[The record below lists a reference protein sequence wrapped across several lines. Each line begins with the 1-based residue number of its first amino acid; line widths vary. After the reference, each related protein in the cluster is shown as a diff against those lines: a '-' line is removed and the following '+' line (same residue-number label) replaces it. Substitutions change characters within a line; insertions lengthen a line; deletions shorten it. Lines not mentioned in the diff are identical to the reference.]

1 MKKGKEATSLLMA
14 VVISVSNLLSP
25 LPVIAAEQIQTEQME
40 QTEELTEQS
49 ETETGSE
56 SEMPVQLYEV
66 LLKEMDGCTYQYD
79 HAKVKETS
87 DKSVILAYAPEEAV
101 EIGITAED
109 GLHVEQVQ
117 VLSGK
122 EEIPCSWKE
131 ETCEFRMPEKN
142 VELRVTIEENSDAKE
157 TETESNLTETGPP
170 EEEQTEK
177 KVPEAETEAVPEQ
190 QTETETEARPVPEP
204 SKETDAQTLLPN
216 TGSIEVVEAL
226 AIPYDTWDFDPE
238 KDFRNIPYEAD
249 GYEITLISENITYDK
264 PGKYETVYRV
274 DKSSE
279 EYWFVVRPI
288 LVEDPSE
295 SEPVTESETETMT
308 GAIEIPVT
316 EAESETEEQTN
327 ILMESESEAE
337 TETEAETDTEK
348 ETAEETSA
356 SERTEV
362 SEDELYRMTL
372 PDLGETVTLKKRTV
386 WSQDQKFDV
395 KDYHPESATLV
406 GADVVWLKGEID
418 YSGED
423 ISEVTYQATLQEDP
437 AYQWYVVVPFTVT
450 DKKEDADTGSNDYDN
465 IFYLES
471 YGDTS
476 HAGKLPTYIGET
488 VQGEGIHVKAG
499 EPFQLLDVNLD
510 YDWDIFGMDLLDDG
524 GFDVSKTGTYTVIYE
539 LYAWSDLSQTFKVQC
554 QATVE
559 DAEQESGTAVVH
571 IVSGEVECL
580 VTEADGKTS
589 LAKYGTDYTGK
600 AQMLELTARSPYGHQ
615 ITPKVTVYKDGTVA
629 DGCVLEQNMTENGTV
644 YVMDLKE
651 GHTYQILADVTG
663 YEDTGKADKRSD
675 EWVWEDGMELSSM
688 RASTSKTWSGKSTVV
703 KSLQTYGS
711 DSGASAVGAKSKAHV
726 TLQSSLRTKIKSWI
740 EETLKL
746 DMESAIPTKMD
757 VKCTTPGSGYGH
769 WGWYTSGALSQ
780 CCSGATMKATLM
792 TDKNN
797 KPTKIKL
804 TMTLKGANGFQT
816 FGGTTYI
823 KVEEGGGTLTLKKR
837 SASDNLVKTFSDIQ
851 VDTAFVIYEDEA
863 CTKQAADVDISPA
876 SASAT
881 EVSQVVELDEGTY
894 WIVETARMPGHAWDT
909 HKYKIT
915 VNNGENTSLTV
926 TNKPFYFNGTF
937 LVKKDKKTQT
947 PLAGAVFQVKGT
959 RSGKAVGTWYFK
971 TDSDGKI
978 SYDTAHYLAAW
989 KTQKSDAL
997 YQINDTVGVGLPES
1011 TVLTVKEVEAPEGYV
1026 LDSREYSVGVSDH
1039 TDGKELQAVKLTCT
1053 PLNVTNDKDEGYL
1066 YLEKTDQVLGTKVPE
1081 PYSLKGAVYGVYDST
1096 GKRVAGLTT
1105 QENGRTE
1112 TIAVKTGTYQIR
1124 EETAPSGYHISDEV
1138 VSVTV
1143 TAGNTENAPIAVHVT
1158 EKPETGKLKIIKAPD
1173 EKEDPKIWEKR
1184 DLSEVVFELTYV
1196 ADTSIKV
1203 RIQLNEKGEGM
1214 AENLYFGDWELT
1226 EITPPKY
1233 HKPMEKEIITIDEES
1248 VYEAEIVNHLKE
1260 AAIVIEKRDA
1270 DTGNLITRSQT
1281 TFQILDEAGKT
1292 ISLQVKGKKEKTDTF
1307 QTAEDGTVQFEET
1320 LPAGT
1325 YTIHELIPPKGY
1337 QRAED
1342 VTVELAEEGDLEH
1355 PVVVTVTDK
1364 RAQYTPVKVKKLD
1377 ADSQEMAGAGFTFA
1391 VLAEEDILDGA
1402 GKAYPGYEK
1411 DAVIE
1416 KIRTD
1421 ETGWAQTTKLLYPGT
1436 YRIEETEAADHY
1448 QLNTKQKLTFKV
1460 VEKEPEKEGADWKTD
1475 IEILGGL
1482 EDLVFSNDPVKRPI
1496 RVKKTDAVTGSPAGA
1511 EFVFEIKADEV
1522 KDGSGHTRKGY
1533 EKGTVVDTITTNEE
1547 SVAESKPLYTGTYL
1561 VKEIVRIR
1569 GYLLSETEYPV
1580 QITDG
1585 EKTGE
1590 PVELAISDEPM
1601 KKKVQVTKV
1610 DEETGKHLG
1619 AGYVFEITA
1628 SEDIADCA
1636 GETYVKEGEIV
1647 DRITTDEDGI
1657 AVSKELFLGHYY
1669 VQEVEVPDTGMA
1681 INPDRFEFEL
1691 TDELDEEGNLV
1702 NPEDQ
1707 TMILP
1712 LDDIK
1717 DKPTAVKIR
1726 KTDSV
1731 DGKVLSGI
1739 TFRVKEADAED
1750 AEDQLYV
1757 TDENGEIC
1765 VPYLKKNGT
1774 YMVTETATIP
1784 GYNLNTETYTFEVDE
1799 NGLIDG
1805 KAEYELEIT
1814 NQPNAVQVSKTDITG
1829 EKEIPGAQLKITS
1842 AEDDA
1847 VMDEWTSTEE
1857 PHFVYGLPAGTYYL
1871 TETLPPK
1878 GYVTSE
1884 TVMFEVTDSLEVQKV
1899 TMQDEV
1905 TKVQISKKDITTKE
1919 ELPGASLEIRNE
1931 DGETVESW
1939 VSTEEPHYIEM
1950 LPIGTYT
1957 LTETA
1962 APEYYAKAET
1972 ITFEVTDTK
1981 DIQKV
1986 EMLDEKIRVAVS
1998 KKDITGKKELPGA
2011 KLTVKDVKGN
2021 QIEEWVSEETP
2032 HEMNLA
2038 AGEYTLIEVTAPEG
2052 YEVAENVTFTVTDSL
2067 EVQPVTMYDEP
2078 KDTLVDLTG
2087 KTKTTTTGGGTPS
2100 SSGGGNVIAQMVQ
2113 TGDINRYLP
2122 AIVLILSGVGMAG
2135 ICLLR
2140 RKKKK
2145 D

>member
-14 VVISVSNLLSP
+14 VVMSVSNLLSP

-40 QTEELTEQS
+40 QAGDDLTEQP
-49 ETETGSE
+49 ETETSSE
-56 SEMPVQLYEV
+56 SETSVQFYDV
-66 LLKEMDGCTYQYD
+66 LLKELDGCTYQYD
-79 HAKVKETS
+79 HARVKETS
-87 DKSVILAYAPEEAV
+87 DKSVVLAYAPEEAV
-101 EIGITAED
+101 KIGITAEE
-109 GLHVEQVQ
+109 GIHVEQVQ
-117 VLSGK
+117 VLSEK

-131 ETCEFRMPEKN
+131 DICEFQMPEKN
-142 VELRVTIEENSDAKE
+142 VELRVTIEENPDAKE
-157 TETESNLTETGPP
+157 TEAESNLTENGPP
-170 EEEQTEK
+170 EDAQTEVQAP
-177 KVPEAETEAVPEQ
+177 KVETEAVEES

-204 SKETDAQTLLPN
+204 SKETDAQTLMPN

-226 AIPYDTWDFDPE
+226 SIPFDTWDFDPSS
-238 KDFRNIPYEAD
+238 DFRNIPYEAD

-288 LVEDPSE
+288 LVEEPSE
-295 SEPVTESETETMT
+295 SEVVTESETETMT
-308 GAIEIPVT
+308 EMIEIPVT
-316 EAESETEEQTN
+316 ETELETEEQTD
-327 ILMESESEAE
+327 ILAESEAE
-337 TETEAETDTEK
+337 TEPETDTER

-372 PDLGETVTLKKRTV
+372 PDSGETVTLKKRTV
-386 WSQDQKFDV
+386 WSRDQKFDV
-395 KDYHPESATLV
+395 KDYHPESATLA
-406 GADVVWLKGEID
+406 GADVMWLTGEID
-418 YSGED
+418 YSGD
-423 ISEVTYQATLQEDP
+423 GISEVTYQAALQEDP
-437 AYQWYVVVPFTVT
+437 AYQWYVVVPFEVT
-450 DKKEDADTGSNDYDN
+450 DKKEDADTGSDDYDN

-476 HAGKLPTYIGET
+476 CTGKLPAYIGET
-488 VQGEGIHVKAG
+488 IQGEEIHVKAG
-499 EPFQLLDVNLD
+499 DPFQLLDVNLD

-524 GFDVSKTGTYTVIYE
+524 GFDVSKTGTYTVTYE

-554 QATVE
+554 QVTVE
-559 DAEQESGTAVVH
+559 DAEQENGTTVVH
-571 IVSGEVECL
+571 VVSGEVECL
-580 VTEADGKTS
+580 VTETDGTTV
-589 LAKYGTDYTGK
+589 LAKYGADYTGK

-615 ITPKVTVYKDGTVA
+615 ITPQITVYEDGSVA
-629 DGCVLEQNMTENGTV
+629 DGCVQEQNVTEDGTV
-644 YVMDLKE
+644 YEVDLKE

-663 YEDTGKADKRSD
+663 YESTGKADKRSD
-675 EWVWEDGMELSSM
+675 EWVWEEGMELSSM
-688 RASTSKTWSGKSTVV
+688 RATTSKTWSGKSTVV

-711 DSGASAVGAKSKAHV
+711 DSGVSAVGAKSKAHV
-726 TLQSSLRTKIKSWI
+726 TLQSSLRTKIKTWI
-740 EETLKL
+740 EDTLKL

-780 CCSGATMKATLM
+780 CCGGATMKATLM
-792 TDKNN
+792 TDKDE

-804 TMTLKGANGFQT
+804 TLTLKGANGFQT

-837 SASDNLVKTFSDIQ
+837 SASDNLVKTFTDIQ

-863 CTKQAADVDISPA
+863 CTKQVADVDISPS

-881 EVSQVVELDEGTY
+881 EVSEVVELDEGTY

-909 HKYKIT
+909 NKYKVT

-926 TNKPFYFNGTF
+926 TNKPFYFNGPF

-997 YQINDTVGVGLPES
+997 YQINDTVGAGLPES

-1026 LDSREYSVGVSDH
+1026 LDSQEYSVGVSDH
-1039 TDGKELQAVKLTCT
+1039 TDGNELQAVKLTCT

-1096 GKRVAGLTT
+1096 GNRVAALTT

-1112 TIAVKTGTYQIR
+1112 TIAVKTGTYQIK

-1143 TAGNTENAPIAVHVT
+1143 TAGHTESAPLAVHVT
-1158 EKPETGKLKIIKAPD
+1158 EQPETGKLKIIKAPD
-1173 EKEDPKIWEKR
+1173 EEEDPEIWEKR

-1196 ADTSIKV
+1196 VDPSIKV

-1214 AENLYFGDWELT
+1214 AENLYYGDWELT

-1233 HKPMEKEIITIDEES
+1233 HKPIEKEIITIEEES

-1270 DTGNLITRSQT
+1270 DTGNLITRDHA

-1292 ISLQVKGKKEKTDTF
+1292 VSLQVKGQDEKTDTF

-1320 LPAGT
+1320 FPAGI

-1342 VTVELAEEGDLEH
+1342 VTVELTEEGDLEH

-1377 ADSQEMAGAGFTFA
+1377 ADSQENAGAGFSFA
-1391 VLAEEDILDGA
+1391 VIAEEDILDGA
-1402 GKAYPGYEK
+1402 GKPYPGYEK

-1416 KIRTD
+1416 KIQTD

-1448 QLNTKQKLTFKV
+1448 RLNTEQKLTFKI
-1460 VEKEPEKEGADWKTD
+1460 VEKEPEKDGADWQTD
-1475 IEILGGL
+1475 IEILDGS
-1482 EDLVFSNDPVKRPI
+1482 EELVFSNDPVKRPI
-1496 RVKKTDAVTGSPAGA
+1496 RVRKTDAVTGSPAGA
-1511 EFVFEIKADEV
+1511 EFVFEITADEV
-1522 KDGSGHTRKGY
+1522 KDGSGHTRDGY

-1561 VKEIVRIR
+1561 VKETVRIL
-1569 GYLLSETEYPV
+1569 GYLLSESEYPV

-1585 EKTGE
+1585 EKTEE
-1590 PVELAISDEPM
+1590 PVELTISDEPM

-1610 DEETGKHLG
+1610 DEETGEHLG
-1619 AGYVFEITA
+1619 TGYVFEITA
-1628 SEDIADCA
+1628 SEDITDSV
-1636 GETYVKEGEIV
+1636 GVTYVKEGEVV
-1647 DRITTDEDGI
+1647 DRITTDENGI
-1657 AVSKELFLGHYY
+1657 AVSKDLFLGHYY
-1669 VQEVEVPDTGMA
+1669 VQEVEVPDAGMA
-1681 INPDRFEFEL
+1681 INPDQFDFEL
-1691 TDELDEEGNLV
+1691 TDELDEEGNLL
-1702 NPEDQ
+1702 NLEEQ

-1726 KTDSV
+1726 KTDNV

-1739 TFRVKEADAED
+1739 TFRVKEADAEGD
-1750 AEDQLYV
+1750 DEQLYV
-1757 TDENGEIC
+1757 TDENGEIR
-1765 VPYLKKNGT
+1765 VPYLKKNCT
-1774 YMVTETATIP
+1774 YVVMEIATIP
-1784 GYNLNTETYTFEVDE
+1784 GYNLNTETFTFEVDA

-1805 KAEYELEIT
+1805 NAEYELEIT
-1814 NQPNAVQVSKTDITG
+1814 NQPNVVQVSKTDITG
-1829 EKEIPGAQLKITS
+1829 EKEIPGAQLRITS

-1847 VMDEWTSTEE
+1847 IIDEWTSAEE
-1857 PHFVYGLPAGTYYL
+1857 PHFVYGMPAGTYYL
-1871 TETLPPK
+1871 TETMPPE

-1884 TVMFEVTDSLEVQKV
+1884 TVTFEVTDSLEVQKV
-1899 TMQDEV
+1899 AMQDEV

-1931 DGETVESW
+1931 DGEVMESW

-1957 LTETA
+1957 LTETV

-1981 DIQKV
+1981 DIQTV

-2011 KLTVKDVKGN
+2011 KLTVKDAKGS

-2052 YEVAENVTFTVTDSL
+2052 YEVAENVNFTVTDSM

-2087 KTKTTTTGGGTPS
+2087 KTKTTTTGGSSPS

-2113 TGDINRYLP
+2113 TGDVNRYLP
-2122 AIVLILSGVGMAG
+2122 AIALILSGIGMAG
-2135 ICLLR
+2135 IYLLR

-2145 D
+2145 E

>member
-14 VVISVSNLLSP
+14 VVMSVSNLLSP

-40 QTEELTEQS
+40 QTEELTEQP
-49 ETETGSE
+49 ETETSSE
-56 SEMPVQLYEV
+56 SKTPVQLYDV
-66 LLKEMDGCTYQYD
+66 LLKELDGCTYQYD

-101 EIGITAED
+101 KIGVTAED

-117 VLSGK
+117 VLSEK

-131 ETCEFRMPEKN
+131 DICEFQMPEKN

-157 TETESNLTETGPP
+157 IEAESNLMENGPP
-170 EEEQTEK
+170 EDEKTEAQ
-177 KVPEAETEAVPEQ
+177 VPEVETEAVTEQ
-190 QTETETEARPVPEP
+190 QTETENEARPVPEP

-226 AIPYDTWDFDPE
+226 SIPFDTWDFDPSS
-238 KDFRNIPYEAD
+238 DFRNIPYEAD

-274 DKSSE
+274 NKSSE

-288 LVEDPSE
+288 LVEEPSE
-295 SEPVTESETETMT
+295 SEVVTESETEM
-308 GAIEIPVT
+308 IEIPVT
-316 EAESETEEQTN
+316 EAELETEEQTD
-327 ILMESESEAE
+327 ILAESETEQVKE
-337 TETEAETDTEK
+337 TETDTEK
-348 ETAEETSA
+348 ETAEETST
-356 SERTEV
+356 SERMEA

-372 PDLGETVTLKKRTV
+372 PDPGETVTLKKRTV
-386 WSQDQKFDV
+386 WGKDQKFDV
-395 KDYHPESATLV
+395 KAYRPESTTLAR
-406 GADVVWLKGEID
+406 ADVVWVKGDID

-423 ISEVTYQATLQEDP
+423 ISEVIYQATLQEDQS
-437 AYQWYVVVPFTVT
+437 YQWYIVVPFEVT
-450 DKKEDADTGSNDYDN
+450 DKKEDADTGSDEYDN

-476 HAGKLPTYIGET
+476 HTGKLPTYIGET
-488 VQGEGIHVKAG
+488 VQGEEIHVKVG

-510 YDWDIFGMDLLDDG
+510 YDWDIYGMDLLDDG
-524 GFDVSKTGTYTVIYE
+524 GFDASKTGTYTAIYE

-554 QATVE
+554 QVIVE
-559 DAEQESGTAVVH
+559 DAEQENGTAVVH
-571 IVSGEVECL
+571 VVSGEVECL
-580 VTEADGKTS
+580 VTEADGTTG
-589 LAKYGTDYTGK
+589 LAKYGADYTGK
-600 AQMLELTARSPYGHQ
+600 AQALELTARSPYGHKTTPQ
-615 ITPKVTVYKDGTVA
+615 ITVYEDGSVA
-629 DGCVLEQNMTENGTV
+629 DGCVQEQNVTEDGTV
-644 YVMDLKE
+644 YEVDLKE

-675 EWVWEDGMELSSM
+675 EWVWEDGMELSFM
-688 RASTSKTWSGKSTVV
+688 RATTSKTWSGKSTVV

-726 TLQSSLRTKIKSWI
+726 TLQSSLRTKIKTWI
-740 EETLKL
+740 EDTLKL

-780 CCSGATMKATLM
+780 CCGGATMKATLM
-792 TDKNN
+792 TDKNG

-804 TMTLKGANGFQT
+804 TLTLKGANGFQT

-837 SASDNLVKTFSDIQ
+837 SASDNLVKTFTDIQ

-863 CTKQAADVDISPA
+863 CTKQVADVDITPA
-876 SASAT
+876 DASAT

-894 WIVETARMPGHAWDT
+894 WVVETARMPGHAWDT
-909 HKYKIT
+909 NKYKVT
-915 VNNGENTSLTV
+915 VNNGENTNLTV
-926 TNKPFYFNGTF
+926 ENKPFYFNGAF
-937 LVKKDKKTQT
+937 LVKQDDKTQK
-947 PLAGAVFQVKGT
+947 PLAGAVFQVKGI
-959 RSGKAVGTWYFK
+959 RAGQEIGTWYFR
-971 TDSDGKI
+971 TDADGKI
-978 SYDTAHYLAAW
+978 SYDTMHYLDYW
-989 KTQKSDAL
+989 KDQKSDAL
-997 YQINDTVGVGLPES
+997 YQINDTVGVGLPEQ
-1011 TVLTVKEVEAPEGYV
+1011 TLLAVKEVEAPEGYV
-1026 LDSREYSVGVSDH
+1026 LNGQEYSVWVSDH
-1039 TDGKELQAVKLTCT
+1039 TDGDAMQATALSCT
-1053 PLNVTNDKDEGYL
+1053 PLTVTNQKDEGYL
-1066 YLEKTDQVLGTKVPE
+1066 YLEKTDQILGTKVPE

-1096 GKRVAGLTT
+1096 GNRVADLTT

-1112 TIAVKTGTYQIR
+1112 TIAVKTGTYQIK
-1124 EETAPSGYHISDEV
+1124 EETAPSGYHRSEEA

-1143 TAGNTENAPIAVHVT
+1143 TAGHTESAPLVVHVT
-1158 EKPETGKLKIIKAPD
+1158 EQPETGKLKIIKAPD
-1173 EKEDPKIWEKR
+1173 EEEDPEIWEKR

-1196 ADTSIKV
+1196 ADPSIKV
-1203 RIQLNEKGEGM
+1203 RIQLDEKGEGM

-1233 HKPMEKEIITIDEES
+1233 HKPIEKEIITIEEES

-1260 AAIVIEKRDA
+1260 AAIVIEKLDA
-1270 DTGNLITRSQT
+1270 DTGNLITRDQAI
-1281 TFQILDEAGKT
+1281 FQILDEAGKT
-1292 ISLQVKGKKEKTDTF
+1292 VSLQVKGQDEKTDTF

-1320 LPAGT
+1320 LPAGI

-1342 VTVELAEEGDLEH
+1342 VTVELTEEGDLEH

-1377 ADSQEMAGAGFTFA
+1377 ADSQENAGAGFSFA
-1391 VLAEEDILDGA
+1391 VIAEEDILDGA
-1402 GKAYPGYEK
+1402 GKPYPGYEK

-1416 KIRTD
+1416 KIQTD

-1448 QLNTKQKLTFKV
+1448 RLNTEQKLTFKI
-1460 VEKEPEKEGADWKTD
+1460 VEKEPEKDGADWQIN
-1475 IEILGGL
+1475 IEILDGS
-1482 EDLVFSNDPVKRPI
+1482 EELVFSNDPVKRPI
-1496 RVKKTDAVTGSPAGA
+1496 RVRKTDAVTGSPAGA
-1511 EFVFEIKADEV
+1511 EFVFEITANEV
-1522 KDGSGHTRKGY
+1522 KDGSGHTREGY

-1561 VKEIVRIR
+1561 VKETVRIR
-1569 GYLLSETEYPV
+1569 GYLLSESEYPV

-1585 EKTGE
+1585 EKTEE
-1590 PVELAISDEPM
+1590 PVELTISDEPM

-1610 DEETGKHLG
+1610 DEETGEHLG

-1628 SEDIADCA
+1628 SEDIADWA
-1636 GETYVKEGEIV
+1636 GEIYVKEGEIV
-1647 DRITTDEDGI
+1647 DRITTDENGI
-1657 AVSKELFLGHYY
+1657 AVSRELFLGHYY
-1669 VQEVEVPDTGMA
+1669 VQEVEVPDAGMA
-1681 INPDRFEFEL
+1681 INPDQFEFEL
-1691 TDELDEEGNLV
+1691 TDELDEEGNLL
-1702 NPEDQ
+1702 NPEEQ

-1739 TFRVKEADAED
+1739 TFRVKEADVED
-1750 AEDQLYV
+1750 DDEQLYV
-1757 TDENGEIC
+1757 TDENGEIR
-1765 VPYLKKNGT
+1765 VLYLKKNCT
-1774 YMVTETATIP
+1774 YVVMETATIS
-1784 GYNLNTETYTFEVDE
+1784 GYNRNTEIFTFEVDA

-1805 KAEYELEIT
+1805 NAEYELEIT
-1814 NQPNAVQVSKTDITG
+1814 NQPNVVQVSKTDVTG
-1829 EKEIPGAQLKITS
+1829 EKELPGAQLRITS

-1847 VMDEWTSTEE
+1847 IIDEWTSAEE
-1857 PHFVYGLPAGTYYL
+1857 PHFVYGMSAGTYYL
-1871 TETLPPK
+1871 TETLPPE

-1884 TVMFEVTDSLEVQKV
+1884 TVTFEVTDSLEVQKV
-1899 TMQDEV
+1899 AMLDEA

-1919 ELPGASLEIRNE
+1919 ELPGATLEIRNE
-1931 DGETVESW
+1931 DGEVVESW
-1939 VSTEEPHYIEM
+1939 VSEETPHYIEM

-1981 DIQKV
+1981 DIQTV
-1986 EMLDEKIRVAVS
+1986 EMLDEKIRVAIS
-1998 KKDITGKKELPGA
+1998 KKDITGQKELPGA
-2011 KLTVKDVKGN
+2011 KLTVKDAKGN

-2052 YEVAENVTFTVTDSL
+2052 YEVAENVNFTVTDSS
-2067 EVQPVTMYDEP
+2067 EVQQINMYDEP

-2087 KTKTTTTGGGTPS
+2087 KTKTTTTGGSSPS
-2100 SSGGGNVIAQMVQ
+2100 SSGGGNIIAQMVQ

-2122 AIVLILSGVGMAG
+2122 AMILILSGVGMAG
-2135 ICLLR
+2135 FYLLR